1 VVAYFMQNADWF
13 SLLLASGVS
22 LIIVVKHHQNISRL
36 LAGTEN
42 RFGGSKPQV
51 AEKQL

>member
-1 VVAYFMQNADWF
+1 MQNPDWF

-22 LIIVVKHHQNISRL
+22 LIIVVKHHQNIARL

-42 RFGGSKPQV
+42 RFGGNKSQI
-51 AEKQL
+51 AEKRL